1 MLPHSANPLNAE
13 LYTAAL
19 CCAQSPDHAVHSNAS
34 VNTAAVAS
42 ACRGNSRVLAER
54 DTQMSCN

>member
-1 MLPHSANPLNAE
+1 VLPHSANPLDAE

-42 ACRGNSRVLAER
+42 ACRGNSRAG
-54 DTQMSCN
+54 